1 VAGLIGGNFLMNI
14 IEKLGFG
21 CFGSKQTSFGK
32 ESPVFPVGETLCLF
46 SLFILIIDRAIL
58 F

>member
-1 VAGLIGGNFLMNI
+1 MNI
-14 IEKLGFG
+14 IEKLGLG

-46 SLFILIIDRAIL
+46 SLFILIVDRAIL